1 MGPCPGRNG
10 SPCGEPPPCPVSRVR
25 PPPVPPRPRLLTD
38 LTDRCAACRVF
49 CQGVPAGPALV
60 RPRPLSSS
68 SSPQRRPA
76 QGHQETEGAR
86 QRLRHHPRGRHLPH
100 SVRAGGAQHG
110 SHGGAAAGRGT
121 GRLPRGGR
129 GTRVRACV
137 CVRACVYWATHRG
150 PRLGFPS
157 WGPGSGIG
165 ILDKPARGGRWLG
178 SGPCARAWGQAR
190 VGAAPTALPAP
201 GGRICQPPLW
211 GGGSRM
217 RPHITASRPVRSS
230 VPCLRAPPSLLGV
243 AGSGSNLSAS
253 ISRAAESLS
262 LT

>member
-1 MGPCPGRNG
+1 M
-10 SPCGEPPPCPVSRVR
+10 
-25 PPPVPPRPRLLTD
+25 PPRPRLLTD

-137 CVRACVYWATHRG
+137 CVRAWGGSLGGTWGGARTAVSGGDCPADAPVRPALVEKTFIEQLQCEAPGRAVGGESEG
-150 PRLGFPS
+150 PRESLP
-157 WGPGSGIG
+157 PGS
-165 ILDKPARGGRWLG
+165 LQA
-178 SGPCARAWGQAR
+178 SGADTRADGE
-190 VGAAPTALPAP
+190 
-201 GGRICQPPLW
+201 
-211 GGGSRM
+211 
-217 RPHITASRPVRSS
+217 
-230 VPCLRAPPSLLGV
+230 LRALGV
-243 AGSGSNLSAS
+243 SVMLLSVRIPQSEGSILLAIPFLSMP
-253 ISRAAESLS
+253 
-262 LT
+262 